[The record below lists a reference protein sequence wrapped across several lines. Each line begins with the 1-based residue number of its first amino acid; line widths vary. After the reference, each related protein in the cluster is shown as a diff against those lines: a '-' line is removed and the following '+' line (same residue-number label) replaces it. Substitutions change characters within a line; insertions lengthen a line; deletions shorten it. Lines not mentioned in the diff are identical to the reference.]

1 MGPELA
7 RWMLS
12 LGSVAAA
19 VGFTLLG
26 MGMSYVRPEDN
37 LITIG
42 LVLMIGGLAVAIVG
56 GVLLRAVHEPN
67 RTSR

>member
-1 MGPELA
+1 
-7 RWMLS
+7 
-12 LGSVAAA
+12 
-19 VGFTLLG
+19 

-56 GVLLRAVHEPN
+56 GIVLRAVDQPN
-67 RTSR
+67 RPGR